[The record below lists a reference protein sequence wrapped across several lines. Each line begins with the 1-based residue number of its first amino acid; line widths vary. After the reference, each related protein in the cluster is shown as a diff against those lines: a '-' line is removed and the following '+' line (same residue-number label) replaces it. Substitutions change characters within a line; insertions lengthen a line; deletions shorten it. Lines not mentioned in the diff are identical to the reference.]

1 MSKLTRWWDRR
12 SDAARIELY
21 TRWSF
26 HFFMLMEIVGLG
38 GQLAGTAG
46 SSQARG
52 WLFLLI
58 AAHAVVCAV
67 LSSRGLDWALDRR
80 ERPVRLAA
88 TVGTV
93 SAAGAV
99 AVLALC
105 SSGALPEM
113 ELTSIAFCALTGFGM
128 ASLSLVMRKRRHML
142 YLVVGTAA
150 AMAGAAAAVGLPGRQ
165 AVGFA
170 IVSLMVG
177 AVLTFTYGFSSWLL
191 CAVWELAST
200 RELQAR
206 LAVAEERL
214 RFGRDLHDV
223 MGRNLSVIALK
234 SELAVQLAQRGRPE
248 AVEQMQDVQRIAQES
263 QREVQDVVRGYR
275 EADLDVELA
284 GARSVLRAAGITCR
298 VEGDDGSALAP
309 GVQSALGWVVREAA
323 TNVLR
328 HSDAGTCSI
337 RLRIAGDATAVLV
350 IENDGVPVNDGL
362 PVSEGLP
369 VSDGFP
375 VPGQVRVEGAGA
387 GAGSGVGAGSGA
399 TDSRG
404 GAVSGDGVV
413 SGGGAPCRSAR
424 RLAGRGAGGAER
436 TGGSGGSGLSGLRER
451 LSSLDGAL
459 TTQSRPGGVFR
470 LTARIP
476 SARDGGGSPR
486 GAADGRTGAD
496 RADRADRADSSCNA
510 DGAAGRHGSASRTGR
525 PTVREESV

>member
-58 AAHAVVCAV
+58 AAHAVMCAV

-80 ERPVRLAA
+80 ERPVRLAV

-113 ELTSIAFCALTGFGM
+113 ELTSIAFCALVGFGM

-150 AMAGAAAAVGLPGRQ
+150 AMAGATAAVGLPGRQ
-165 AVGFA
+165 VIGFG
-170 IVSLMVG
+170 IVSLMG
-177 AVLTFTYGFSSWLL
+177 GTVLTFTYGFSSWLL

-248 AVEQMQDVQRIAQES
+248 AVEQMQDVQRIARES
-263 QREVQDVVRGYR
+263 QREVQEVVRGYR

-337 RLRIAGDATAVLV
+337 RLRITGGATAVLV
-350 IENDGVPVNDGL
+350 IENDGVPLNDGDL
-362 PVSEGLP
+362 LVSDGPP
-369 VSDGFP
+369 VSDGGLLVSDGPPVSDGVP
-375 VPGQVRVEGAGA
+375 VPGQARVAASGARASSGA
-387 GAGSGVGAGSGA
+387 EVESGVRAS
-399 TDSRG
+399 S
-404 GAVSGDGVV
+404 
-413 SGGGAPCRSAR
+413 RSAR
-424 RLAGRGAGGAER
+424 HPAGRGAGGAGR
-436 TGGSGGSGLSGLRER
+436 SGGHGGSGLSGLRER

-459 TTQSRPGGVFR
+459 TTQYRPGGVFR

-476 SARDGGGSPR
+476 SARDGGDSLR
-486 GAADGRTGAD
+486 GAAEGTDGVDGG
-496 RADRADRADSSCNA
+496 A
-510 DGAAGRHGSASRTGR
+510 DGAAARHRSAERTGR
-525 PTVREESV
+525 PSVRKGSA

>member
-26 HFFMLMEIVGLG
+26 HFFMLMEMVGLG
-38 GQLAGTAG
+38 GQLAAGAG
-46 SSQARG
+46 SSPARG
-52 WLFLLI
+52 WLILLI
-58 AAHAVVCAV
+58 AVHAVVCAL

-88 TVGTV
+88 VVGTV
-93 SAAGAV
+93 SAAGGV

-113 ELTSIAFCALTGFGM
+113 EAVSIAFCALVGFGM
-128 ASLSLVMRKRRHML
+128 APLSLVMRRRRHML

-165 AVGFA
+165 AIGFA
-170 IVSLMVG
+170 IVSLMAG
-177 AVLTFTYGFSSWLL
+177 TVLTFTYGFSSWLL

-248 AVEQMQDVQRIAQES
+248 AVEQMQDVQRIARES
-263 QREVQDVVRGYR
+263 QREVQEVVRGYR

-337 RLRIAGDATAVLV
+337 RLRVTEDATAVLV
-350 IENDGVPVNDGL
+350 IENDGVPVNDG
-362 PVSEGLP
+362 VAVKDSVTVNGG
-369 VSDGFP
+369 VT
-375 VPGQVRVEGAGA
+375 VPGQALVEASGAGA
-387 GAGSGVGAGSGA
+387 STGPEAASGVRAPSRPAG
-399 TDSRG
+399 R
-404 GAVSGDGVV
+404 
-413 SGGGAPCRSAR
+413 P
-424 RLAGRGAGGAER
+424 AGRGAGGAER
-436 TGGSGGSGLSGLRER
+436 TGGPGGSGLSGLRER

-476 SARDGGGSPR
+476 SARDGGGPPR
-486 GAADGRTGAD
+486 GAADGTAGS
-496 RADRADRADSSCNA
+496 DSSDSSDTANGA
-510 DGAAGRHGSASRTGR
+510 DGAAARHGSAAPADR
-525 PTVREESV
+525 PSVREGSA